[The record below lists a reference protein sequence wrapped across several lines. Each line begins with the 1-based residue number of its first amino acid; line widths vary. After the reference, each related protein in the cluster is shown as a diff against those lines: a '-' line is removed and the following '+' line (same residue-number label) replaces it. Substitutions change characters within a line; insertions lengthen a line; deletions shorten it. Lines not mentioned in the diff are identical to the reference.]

1 MLFNQLS
8 NFLYESIEPRTF
20 FVNNRSALD
29 QCHEGTVGVFHA
41 HGGGTFAAFDHYLDL
56 TILLLLRL
64 QNAAERSHAVN
75 LIGIWFVDSRVV
87 LSREINRP
95 VGGERLLKR
104 PNRALSAYF
113 ECNFGEGEN
122 HNIANRHHWVPGD
135 IGRGMI

>member
-29 QCHEGTVGVFHA
+29 QCHERTVGVFHA

-64 QNAAERSHAVN
+64 QNATERAHAVN
-75 LIGIWFVDSRVV
+75 LIRIWFIDSRVV
-87 LSREINRP
+87 LSGEENRP
-95 VGGERLLKR
+95 VGGERLFKR
-104 PNRALSAYF
+104 AHGALPAYF
-113 ECNFGEGEN
+113 EGNFGEGEN
-122 HNIANRHHWVPGD
+122 HNVANWHHRVPGD
-135 IGRGMI
+135 IGRSMI